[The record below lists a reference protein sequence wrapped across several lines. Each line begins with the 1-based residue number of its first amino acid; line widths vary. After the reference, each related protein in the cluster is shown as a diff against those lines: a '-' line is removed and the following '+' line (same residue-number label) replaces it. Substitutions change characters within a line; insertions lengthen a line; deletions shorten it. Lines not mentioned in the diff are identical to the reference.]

1 MFPDILADVVPSV
14 TLVNFTTMDRNL
26 QNAYSRQAS
35 VELEQQLG
43 DRATVSVGYQ
53 YLRGLN
59 LLMSVNQN
67 VPTCVASGTNNGC
80 RPDPDYANNSQYSA
94 VGESNY
100 HGLHLSFM
108 QRPVQWGHFRVS
120 YTLSKSRNN
129 LGEFFF
135 SSPIDPLDLS
145 KDWGRSDDDQR
156 HRLLINGAVQT
167 SMAPATTAWE
177 HLVNGF
183 QVSGMVQAYSALPFN
198 ITSGVTT
205 IQGTAGRP
213 IVDGEFI
220 ERNAGIGSDF
230 FNVSLRVSRAF
241 RLTGRVQLEAL
252 VEGFNLTNHVNVLTR
267 NTNFGSGLYPTDPSP
282 TFNQITAVG
291 EPRSFQFGARLRF

>member
-1 MFPDILADVVPSV
+1 M
-14 TLVNFTTMDRNL
+14 
-26 QNAYSRQAS
+26 
-35 VELEQQLG
+35 
-43 DRATVSVGYQ
+43 
-53 YLRGLN
+53 
-59 LLMSVNQN
+59 
-67 VPTCVASGTNNGC
+67 ASGTNNGC
-80 RPDPDYANNSQYSA
+80 RPDPDYANNSQYSS

-177 HLVNGF
+177 YLVNGF